1 MPFGHPRRV
10 ACRSLLL
17 GIAVLLGTSAGAA
30 AQDVAAPPVIDPPI
44 VHATEVQGPKRPAL
58 LIPMYLANA
67 TLHGLDVYST
77 SEALKAG
84 YREANPLLQNANTP
98 TMIGVKAAAT
108 VTGVFIAEKLWRRN
122 RTAAVAVM
130 VGLNVG
136 LAAVVANNYRI
147 TR

>member
-1 MPFGHPRRV
+1 M
-10 ACRSLLL
+10 
-17 GIAVLLGTSAGAA
+17 LGTSAGAA
-30 AQDVAAPPVIDPPI
+30 AQDVAAPPVIDPPVVERI
-44 VHATEVQGPKRPAL
+44 EVAGPNRPAL

-67 TLHGLDVYST
+67 ALHGLDVYST

-84 YREANPLLQNANTP
+84 YREANPLLRNTNLA

-108 VTGVFIAEKLWRRN
+108 MTSVFVAEKLWPRN